1 MKQTHTIDPMVEEGV
16 GSVYERERKG
26 TTMPSVSPKQAKF
39 MRAVAHGMKPQNG
52 KGPSVAVAKDFM
64 HADER
69 KRKGARSKEQR
80 SDRKRDMNT
89 WAEGK

>member
-1 MKQTHTIDPMVEEGV
+1 
-16 GSVYERERKG
+16 
-26 TTMPSVSPKQAKF
+26 
-39 MRAVAHGMKPQNG
+39 MRAIAHGMKPSSG

-69 KRKGARSKEQR
+69 AKKGARTKVQR
-80 SDRKRDMNT
+80 ADRKREMDS